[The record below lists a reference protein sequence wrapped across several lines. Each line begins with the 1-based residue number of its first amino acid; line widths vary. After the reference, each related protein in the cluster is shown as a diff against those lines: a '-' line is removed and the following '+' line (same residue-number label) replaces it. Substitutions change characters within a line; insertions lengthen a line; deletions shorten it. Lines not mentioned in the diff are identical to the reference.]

1 MLKQYF
7 FVILFLLATINADL
21 NDDGDDPNAVGTYD
35 TDGDG
40 TDSDDTD
47 GDGTDEDKEWDAFKV

>member
-1 MLKQYF
+1 MLKKYF

-21 NDDGDDPNAVGTYD
+21 NDDDDDTNAVGTYD
-35 TDGDG
+35 TDG
-40 TDSDDTD
+40 DDTD